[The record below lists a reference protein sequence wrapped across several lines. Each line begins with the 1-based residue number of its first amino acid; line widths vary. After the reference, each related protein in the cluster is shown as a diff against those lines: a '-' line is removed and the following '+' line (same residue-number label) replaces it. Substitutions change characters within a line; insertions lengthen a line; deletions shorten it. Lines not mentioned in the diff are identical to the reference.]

1 MEPRKKAVDVSI
13 KWLEMRRK
21 LPKNQQLFLEI
32 ITFAF
37 MALNSENSHIEI
49 EKSTKQTLKNDES
62 VKTDITYTMT
72 VEGETNYIESS
83 KN

>member
-37 MALNSENSHIEI
+37 MAVNSENSHIEI

-72 VEGETNYIESS
+72 VEGEEG
-83 KN
+83 

>member
-21 LPKNQQLFLEI
+21 LPKKQQLFLDI

-37 MALNSENSHIEI
+37 IAVNSENSHIEI
-49 EKSTKQTLKNDES
+49 EKSTKQTLKNNGS
-62 VKTDITYTMT
+62 VKTDIVYTMT
-72 VEGETNYIESS
+72 VEGEEG
-83 KN
+83 

>member
-13 KWLEMRRK
+13 KWLELRRK

-72 VEGETNYIESS
+72 VEGEEG
-83 KN
+83 

>member
-72 VEGETNYIESS
+72 VEGEEG
-83 KN
+83 